1 MLNIYYLYKCRWEII
16 LHGKNYSTDILYVK
30 KKHNICLAFTYLAMF
45 AIKKMGKQIK
55 RKCLFYSFKVRHLFF
70 HLILILAFL

>member
-30 KKHNICLAFTYLAMF
+30 KKNNICLASTYLAMF
-45 AIKKMGKQIK
+45 AMRKNGKTNK
-55 RKCLFYSFKVRHLFF
+55 TEMFVLFF
-70 HLILILAFL
+70 QG